1 MITGAHTYPPN
12 QLHPVCA
19 TASTDPTAVSASDV
33 AGDTP
38 WTSLGP
44 IFHGNLAIFHITQ
57 PLPALR
63 APVFCVERFSPN
75 GRYFSLSEATD
86 GEYSPLLSLN
96 CPRQTFRSTKAT
108 PPTHLG
114 GNLLFTFWGTTS
126 KERWFFWWVAAPFH
140 PRTIIIHDDQT
151 INLVSML
158 PICPQWSTIIKV
170 SAPLH
175 STTTPPKIP
184 KGQSHVHKLHET

>member
-1 MITGAHTYPPN
+1 MVWVLETRPFFPPVMITVPTTHPPN

-19 TASTDPTAVSASDV
+19 TISTDPTAVSASDV

-75 GRYFSLSEATD
+75 GRYFSLPEAID
-86 GEYSPLLSLN
+86 GEHSPLLSLI
-96 CPRQTFRSTKAT
+96 CPCQTFRSTKAI
-108 PPTHLG
+108 PRAHFEAGSPG
-114 GNLLFTFWGTTS
+114 QFWITFS
-126 KERWFFWWVAAPFH
+126 
-140 PRTIIIHDDQT
+140 
-151 INLVSML
+151 NN
-158 PICPQWSTIIKV
+158 
-170 SAPLH
+170 
-175 STTTPPKIP
+175 
-184 KGQSHVHKLHET
+184 

>member
-1 MITGAHTYPPN
+1 MTSIFDLLWPYPTCQHTPFESRSYMQVLPMSAATP
-12 QLHPVCA
+12 LPAGPPVCA
-19 TASTDPTAVSASDV
+19 TISTDPTAVSASDV

-57 PLPALR
+57 PIPALR

-114 GNLLFTFWGTTS
+114 G
-126 KERWFFWWVAAPFH
+126 EP
-140 PRTIIIHDDQT
+140 
-151 INLVSML
+151 
-158 PICPQWSTIIKV
+158 
-170 SAPLH
+170 PLH
-175 STTTPPKIP
+175 FWRATSNN
-184 KGQSHVHKLHET
+184 

>member
-1 MITGAHTYPPN
+1 MVWVLRPFFAHPMITGAHTTPPN
-12 QLHPVCA
+12 QAHPVCA
-19 TASTDPTAVSASDV
+19 AVSTDPTAVSASDV

-44 IFHGNLAIFHITQ
+44 IFLGNLAIFHTTT
-57 PLPALR
+57 PLPPSR
-63 APVFCVERFSPN
+63 ARVCCVKQFSPN

-114 GNLLFTFWGTTS
+114 GNLLFNFWGTTS
-126 KERWFFWWVAAPFH
+126 KERRFVGGS
-140 PRTIIIHDDQT
+140 
-151 INLVSML
+151 L
-158 PICPQWSTIIKV
+158 
-170 SAPLH
+170 LH
-175 STTTPPKIP
+175 SNPA
-184 KGQSHVHKLHET
+184 QL

>member
-1 MITGAHTYPPN
+1 MTGGPGSLNSAVFVPSHNNWCSYPPPK
-12 QLHPVCA
+12 QLHPVRA

-86 GEYSPLLSLN
+86 GEYSPLLSLI

-114 GNLLFTFWGTTS
+114 GNLLFNFWGTTS
-126 KERWFFWWVAAPFH
+126 KERRFVGGS
-140 PRTIIIHDDQT
+140 
-151 INLVSML
+151 L
-158 PICPQWSTIIKV
+158 
-170 SAPLH
+170 LH
-175 STTTPPKIP
+175 STPV
-184 KGQSHVHKLHET
+184 QL